1 MGKIRLSEISSDPP
15 EHLDKDEIEDK
26 TKKMTKEIE
35 DLQEIMLAQRKY
47 SLLVVMQGM
56 DAAGKDSGVKKV
68 FDEIGPSGIRVQAF
82 KKPTDLEMN
91 HDFLWRVHK
100 HVPERGMIQVFNRS
114 HYEDVLIQRV
124 HKWIDEETV
133 YRRFEHI
140 NNFERLLTDND
151 TFIVKFYLHI
161 SKDQQLIELNER
173 LTDPTKYYK
182 HNENDFNERQHWD
195 EYMSAYEDVF
205 EHCGKEIPWHIIPAN
220 SNWYKE
226 YMMAQA
232 VLSTMQKMD
241 LAYPP
246 MKG

>member
-1 MGKIRLSEISSDPP
+1 MGRIQLSEISSDPP
-15 EHLDKDEIEDK
+15 EHLDKDEIEDT

-82 KKPTDLEMN
+82 KKPTDLEMS

-124 HKWIDEETV
+124 HNWIDEETV

-140 NNFERLLTDND
+140 NNFERLLADND

-220 SNWYKE
+220 RNWYKE
-226 YMMAQA
+226 YMMAQV
-232 VLSTMQKMD
+232 VLGTLKKMD